1 MVEFAP
7 SRSAMALRPGL
18 ITAVDNCE
26 WGMRKRDAL
35 GLDEVAR
42 WARETAS
49 LPTLLILA
57 THVALSA

>member
-1 MVEFAP
+1 
-7 SRSAMALRPGL
+7 
-18 ITAVDNCE
+18 
-26 WGMRKRDAL
+26 MRKRDAL

-57 THVALSA
+57 THVAWSA